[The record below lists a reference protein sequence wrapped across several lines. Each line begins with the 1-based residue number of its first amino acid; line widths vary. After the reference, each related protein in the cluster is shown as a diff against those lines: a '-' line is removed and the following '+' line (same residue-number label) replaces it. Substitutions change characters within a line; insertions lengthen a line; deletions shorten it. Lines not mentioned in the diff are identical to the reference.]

1 MAEPTDMSGP
11 GRMASKAGVLLRYAG
26 ALMSL
31 ALVLGIAVW
40 GYRLVMRDVT
50 GIPVVRA
57 MEGPMREAPENPG
70 GEIALHTGL
79 AVNEIAA
86 MGEAA
91 GPEDRLVLAPP
102 EPGLTE
108 EDLMVQPDAEADE
121 RRAGLD
127 ADDTELA
134 EAAPEFDSTKPMSA
148 DDVMALADR
157 IAAGS
162 APLAPL
168 AEPET
173 PEEGAQEAAPGFNIV
188 AGPAP
193 EVIAAADPSPEVA
206 GATSSAPMRPALR
219 PFSLRPATAAAAAAR
234 EPSEPKVGPV
244 PVSTE
249 EIPAGTS
256 LVQLGAFES
265 PEVAG
270 AEWVRLNG
278 KFGDLIGTKERL
290 VQEAVSGGRT
300 FFRLR
305 ATGFADLA
313 EARRFCSAL
322 VAEDAACI
330 PVVVR

>member
-1 MAEPTDMSGP
+1 MAQPSDPQGP
-11 GRMASKAGVLLRYAG
+11 GRLAAGMALVFRYAG
-26 ALMSL
+26 AILSL
-31 ALVLGIAVW
+31 ALVLGIGVW
-40 GYRLVMRDVT
+40 GYKLWMRDVT

-57 MEGPMREAPENPG
+57 MQGPMREAPKNPG

-79 AVNEIAA
+79 AVNDIAA

-91 GPEDRLVLAPP
+91 GPEERLVLAPQP
-102 EPGLTE
+102 PGLTE
-108 EDLMVQPDAEADE
+108 DDLLVQPTAEAGELRAGEDLAQAQPV
-121 RRAGLD
+121 
-127 ADDTELA
+127 
-134 EAAPEFDSTKPMSA
+134 FDPTKPMSV
-148 DDVMALADR
+148 DDVAALADSL
-157 IAAGS
+157 AAGA
-162 APLAPL
+162 APLGVM
-168 AEPET
+168 EP
-173 PEEGAQEAAPGFNIV
+173 PAPGTV

-193 EVIAAADPSPEVA
+193 SVIAAADPAQAPAAS
-206 GATSSAPMRPALR
+206 ATSGAPARPALR
-219 PFSLRPATAAAAAAR
+219 PNALRPATAMAAAAAPAPER
-234 EPSEPKVGPV
+234 EIAPV
-244 PVSTE
+244 AVSTN
-249 EIPAGTS
+249 EIAPGTS

-270 AEWVRLNG
+270 QEWARLMG
-278 KFGDLIGTKERL
+278 RFGELMAGHDRL